1 MEENIQCDTDG
12 GLKLTCCFSY
22 AADVDK
28 MLAQH
33 QAVKNY
39 KKSLLLCWWGHVVSG
54 IGAMRKYD
62 PVRGIEGSSILP
74 TVW

>member
-39 KKSLLLCWWGHVVSG
+39 KKKAYCCVGGGMLFQVS
-54 IGAMRKYD
+54 
-62 PVRGIEGSSILP
+62 VQ
-74 TVW
+74 